1 MSGSLRPQPEAQESI
16 KMPYFSM
23 MASHLTALG
32 IAEIDDAALEPA
44 SFGYT

>member
-1 MSGSLRPQPEAQESI
+1 MSGPLRPPPEAQESI

-32 IAEIDDAALEPA
+32 IAEIGDAAPEPA

>member
-1 MSGSLRPQPEAQESI
+1 MSGSLRPPPEAQEST

-32 IAEIDDAALEPA
+32 IAEIDDAAPEPA